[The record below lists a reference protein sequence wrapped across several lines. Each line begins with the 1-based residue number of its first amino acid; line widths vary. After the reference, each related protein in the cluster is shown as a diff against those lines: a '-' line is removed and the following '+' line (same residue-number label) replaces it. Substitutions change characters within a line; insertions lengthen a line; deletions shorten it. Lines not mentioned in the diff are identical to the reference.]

1 MKSYPGS
8 ERMMIALVVLMMLV
22 CPQPAVA
29 AEPVIYDIPLT
40 AAQQR
45 LVYETA
51 EQYEL
56 PYTLC
61 LAVMATESSYDPL
74 AKCGNSAGMM
84 QLNSNTYPALAE
96 DLGIK
101 DFDVYDFAD
110 NVQVGIYKLSLERDH
125 WQEQGYSDEEV
136 FAAMLIS
143 YNRGRTGARRYI
155 ERYGMEAKYVDKVSA
170 YKGALERGEYGG

>member
-1 MKSYPGS
+1 MV
-8 ERMMIALVVLMMLV
+8 IALVMLMLLA
-22 CPQPAVA
+22 CPQPVA

-40 AAQQR
+40 AAQQQ

-74 AKCGNSAGMM
+74 AKCGNSAGVM

-96 DLGIK
+96 DLGIE

-110 NVQVGIYKLSLERDH
+110 NARAGVYKLALERDY
-125 WQEQGYSDEEV
+125 WRKQGYPDEEV

-143 YNRGRTGARRYI
+143 YNRGRTGALRYI
-155 ERYGMEAKYVDKVSA
+155 ERYGLEADYVNKVSA
-170 YKGALERGEYGG
+170 YKGALERGEYGGSW

>member
-1 MKSYPGS
+1 
-8 ERMMIALVVLMMLV
+8 MMVIALVMLMLLA
-22 CPQPAVA
+22 CPQQAM

-40 AAQQR
+40 ATQQQ

-51 EQYEL
+51 ERYEL

-74 AKCGNSAGMM
+74 AKCGNSAGVM

-96 DLGIK
+96 ELGIK

-110 NVQVGIYKLSLERDH
+110 NVQAGIYKLALERDY
-125 WQEQGYSDEEV
+125 WQEQGYPDEEV

-143 YNRGRTGARRYI
+143 YNRGRAGARRYI
-155 ERYGMEAKYVDKVSA
+155 ERHGLEAEYVDKVAA
-170 YKGALERGEYGG
+170 YKGALERGEYGS